1 MFACGGGG
9 VEGCGDHGRGNQYSW
24 VSKAKSNNL

>member
-1 MFACGGGG
+1 MFVCVGGG
-9 VEGCGDHGRGNQYSW
+9 EGCGDHGRENQYSW

>member
-1 MFACGGGG
+1 MFVCGGGG
-9 VEGCGDHGRGNQYSW
+9 EGCGDHGRGNQYSW

>member
-1 MFACGGGG
+1 MFVCGGGG
-9 VEGCGDHGRGNQYSW
+9 GGCGDHRRGNQYSW